1 MKGRMMMRR
10 RFIGAGLVVLAATL
24 TLNVPARGQE
34 EENVPVVPA
43 GNAGSVSALLYAR
56 PFSLERPYVNAWTR
70 ELQPIRSGFILV
82 LQADTALLR
91 PRQTWMPAL
100 YVGTRP
106 AEVTN
111 VGVESGRVVVLVP
124 GDTDLYSSPAYFG
137 SVQLPERVDAARGA
151 LELAA
156 ARAIGALPFSREMV
170 DAALRAGGAP
180 LSARTIDGVYREV
193 AGVIAAYSPQEQ
205 DLVDRYRLIPA
216 E

>member
-1 MKGRMMMRR
+1 MMRR
-10 RFIGAGLVVLAATL
+10 RFIGAGLVMLAAAL
-24 TLNVPARGQE
+24 TLNAPARGQE
-34 EENVPVVPA
+34 EDVPVVPT

-56 PFSLERPYVNAWTR
+56 PFSLERPYINAWTR

-82 LQADTALLR
+82 LQADPALLQ

-124 GDTDLYSSPAYFG
+124 GDTDLYSAPAYFG

-151 LELAA
+151 SELAA
-156 ARAIGALPFSREMV
+156 ARAIGTLPFSREMV
-170 DAALRAGGAP
+170 EAALRAGGAP
-180 LSARTIDGVYREV
+180 LSARTIDGVYRAV
-193 AGVIAAYSPQEQ
+193 ADVLAAYSPQEQ
-205 DLVDRYRLIPA
+205 DLVERYRLIPA